1 MFELQDIPHAAVAF
15 QGAAAIPG
23 SPPFLQSIQ
32 KRLQSPGGEYE
43 VGLRLLNHMI
53 QGEKEEDA
61 KEELIK
67 KRNSLV
73 VGQYLYELNHS
84 FQGFLQ
90 VRSRMPGSIG
100 SKFEAYLK
108 SSRTPSRD
116 PWGGVLSVTPEGRI
130 VTSTPHNKVFGLD

>member
-1 MFELQDIPHAAVAF
+1 M
-15 QGAAAIPG
+15 
-23 SPPFLQSIQ
+23 
-32 KRLQSPGGEYE
+32 
-43 VGLRLLNHMI
+43 GLRLLNHMI